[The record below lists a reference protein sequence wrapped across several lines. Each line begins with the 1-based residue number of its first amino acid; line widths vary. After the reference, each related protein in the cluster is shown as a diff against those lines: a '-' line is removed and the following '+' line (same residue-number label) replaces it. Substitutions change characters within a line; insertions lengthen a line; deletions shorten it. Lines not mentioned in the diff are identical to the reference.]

1 MNASLKTLDQ
11 PMYRVNAKRHN
22 RFVFRNQKTAYLM
35 LLPAF
40 LLITIF
46 VIIPLGMAI
55 IRSFQDYNTGQFI
68 GFYNY
73 IYILRTDLFIQSFG
87 NVIFFTI
94 VITIAMILLSFF
106 FALVLKALNNRL
118 GSMAKI
124 IVFMPFFISGIIASI
139 IFTMLTNYGG
149 GLMTSILISLNVD
162 PISFATDGIWP
173 YISIIVPT
181 IWLGFG
187 YNTLVMYA
195 GLINTPK
202 EYYEAA
208 DIDGANG
215 WQKLISITL
224 PNMKNYFVLVIISL
238 VTSTMQMMEIPYI
251 MTEGGPLNKTLTPVL
266 YLFNMFRDPNRPENV
281 TVAGAILVMLLIMT
295 INILV
300 FKFVRSRKS
309 EDA

>member
-46 VIIPLGMAI
+46 VIIPLGMAL
-55 IRSFQDYNTGQFI
+55 IRSFQDYNSGNFI

-73 IYILRTDLFIQSFG
+73 IYILRTELFIKAFG
-87 NVIFFTI
+87 NVIFFTV
-94 VITIAMILLSFF
+94 VITVAMILISFL

-149 GLMTSILISLNVD
+149 GLMTSILISMNVD
-162 PISFATDGIWP
+162 PISFATEGIWP
-173 YISIIVPT
+173 YISIIIPT

-238 VTSTMQMMEIPYI
+238 VTSTMQMMEIPFI